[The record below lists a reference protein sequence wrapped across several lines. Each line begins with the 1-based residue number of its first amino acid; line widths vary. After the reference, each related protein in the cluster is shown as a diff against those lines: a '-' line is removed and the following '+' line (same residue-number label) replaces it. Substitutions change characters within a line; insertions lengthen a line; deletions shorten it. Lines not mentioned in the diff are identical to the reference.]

1 MKFIRSGQH
10 FIEKNGEG
18 VLAFIT
24 EDNTSVLSN
33 AAEESTYGKTGR
45 VSINETQYFN
55 GVLEIAWNFYI
66 GGYQPAQKWL
76 KDRKGRTLTF
86 EDICHYQK
94 IIVSLAETARI
105 MKEIDIALCQDFL
118 RGM

>member
-33 AAEESTYGKTGR
+33 AAEESTYGKTAGFLSMKPNIST
-45 VSINETQYFN
+45 VSSKSPGTSTSAATNPLKN
-55 GVLEIAWNFYI
+55 GSKTE
-66 GGYQPAQKWL
+66 
-76 KDRKGRTLTF
+76 KDETLTF

-94 IIVSLAETARI
+94 IIVSL
-105 MKEIDIALCQDFL
+105 C
-118 RGM
+118 